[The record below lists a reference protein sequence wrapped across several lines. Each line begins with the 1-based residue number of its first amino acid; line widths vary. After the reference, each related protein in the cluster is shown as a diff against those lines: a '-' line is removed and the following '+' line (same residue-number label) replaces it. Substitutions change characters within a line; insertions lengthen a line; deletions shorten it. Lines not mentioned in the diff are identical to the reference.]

1 MYELI
6 PGSISGIVIYYAW
19 NRLRCD
25 QVELTI
31 LVHAMTFHHS
41 GKSGLSQSDRRSPV
55 KRGKT
60 RSHADWLMFA
70 RMPAMSGWKPRKVF
84 LWNELSVNLEI

>member
-6 PGSISGIVIYYAW
+6 PGSISGIVIYYTM

-41 GKSGLSQSDRRSPV
+41 GKSGHSQSDRRSPV

-60 RSHADWLMFA
+60 RSHADWLRFA
-70 RMPAMSGWKPRKVF
+70 RMPAMSGWKLRKVF
-84 LWNELSVNLEI
+84 LWNELSVSLEI